1 MPTIVTDRYDSFP
14 ASPKKPRS
22 VGNFAPHAQDPL
34 EVVVSTVM
42 ADRDSGAKR
51 GLFRRG
57 ARADAAAPSNDTPVA
72 TPIPRRERRS
82 SGEMFTTKPA
92 NNFDDPWSS
101 DAWAEDGWNDEWADP
116 KSRAS
121 IRPAAAP
128 RSADVDAWL
137 ESDQTEFADVTAD
150 IARKWVPD
158 TEKGR
163 GATWDEPETPV
174 FPHADRVDIDPPTP
188 DESTIKVVVAPVEA
202 PKVEIPRFET
212 PKADVPE
219 VDVPKID
226 VPKIDVPKIDVP
238 KIDVPEVDV
247 PKIDVPKID
256 VPKFEFPKP
265 APEAAH
271 AEQAEPDAH
280 PHETPKSEAPF
291 AAPGIVMTPK
301 AEPIAELIVPTLAPK
316 AESTAPVD
324 SVAEAMERSLSW
336 IEAPKTAAP
345 SLSLDKTDAEP
356 KATPNTSRE
365 PAASTVP
372 VLPVGATWDAEPSAP
387 TPTTPTPN
395 TQSPERSAEGTS
407 TIAHTPP
414 ASLDDELSTDLEKS
428 LRDELDVTPNTPMSV
443 EKVSDSASFVTGSGW
458 DDEPDT
464 KTWKDDPVV
473 RSLDDDFVHDVTG
486 RVSVDRSVPLEAERR
501 SVPRSV
507 QHSIVPDEY
516 DDLDRSLDLDLAEEL
531 DNELPTFVRHERKG
545 LASPGKAKARKH
557 DPLPTP
563 KRAPIGTTTTSPVA
577 SPMKIA
583 SLDTAPMEATRPS
596 TRPEQ
601 ATPMPVEPAPV
612 AAISKVVLD
621 DDTWDDVDP
630 NALAASRLD
639 EQLADR
645 PGAVART
652 SGVAKP
658 LPRAVL
664 KPRPVEAAVAVSDT
678 TRNWSPAPTNAT
690 DLATVRLLMTS
701 GLGLAALAV
710 LRLVL
715 ALVATIKAS
724 TDTNGFGDRLV
735 DAANNLGTEQA
746 VLLVLAVTFAI
757 LGRYVA
763 HGRIESVNRLT
774 GRACGVIL
782 GAASATLLLA
792 VAKLMNNLG
801 VDGATFESSSQA
813 AVEFLAVG
821 GISLVAIAAAWS
833 TSAQ

>member
-1 MPTIVTDRYDSFP
+1 
-14 ASPKKPRS
+14 
-22 VGNFAPHAQDPL
+22 
-34 EVVVSTVM
+34 M

-57 ARADAAAPSNDTPVA
+57 ARADADAPANDTPVA

-82 SGEMFTTKPA
+82 SGEMFTTKPT

-150 IARKWVPD
+150 MARKWVPD

-163 GATWDEPETPV
+163 GATWDEPEKPV
-174 FPHADRVDIDPPTP
+174 VPLTDRVDIDQPNPDQSTPKVAVPT
-188 DESTIKVVVAPVEA
+188 
-202 PKVEIPRFET
+202 VEIPQFET
-212 PKADVPE
+212 PKVEVPK
-219 VDVPKID
+219 VDVPK
-226 VPKIDVPKIDVP
+226 
-238 KIDVPEVDV
+238 VDV
-247 PKIDVPKID
+247 PKVE
-256 VPKFEFPKP
+256 VPKFDFTKPAYENTIAETPKPDAQPTEVPESEASFVATGIVMAPIPEPIPEPIASIP
-265 APEAAH
+265 APEA
-271 AEQAEPDAH
+271 
-280 PHETPKSEAPF
+280 ETRAPLD
-291 AAPGIVMTPK
+291 P
-301 AEPIAELIVPTLAPK
+301 
-316 AESTAPVD
+316 
-324 SVAEAMERSLSW
+324 VAEAMERSLSW
-336 IEAPKTAAP
+336 TEAPKTPA
-345 SLSLDKTDAEP
+345 SLLAKIDAEP
-356 KATPNTSRE
+356 KASPNAWRD
-365 PAASTVP
+365 PAPSTVP
-372 VLPVGATWDAEPSAP
+372 VLPVGATWDGEPSAQTASAQTAGAQTASAQTASAQTASAP
-387 TPTTPTPN
+387 STFA
-395 TQSPERSAEGTS
+395 ERSTDGAPM
-407 TIAHTPP
+407 IAHPPP
-414 ASLDDELSTDLEKS
+414 APFDDELSTDLEES
-428 LRDELDVTPNTPMSV
+428 LRAELDGTHHAPTGAS
-443 EKVSDSASFVTGSGW
+443 KVSDSSSFVTGSGW
-458 DDEPDT
+458 DDEPDS
-464 KTWKDDPVV
+464 KTWKDDPVI
-473 RSLDDDFVHDVTG
+473 RSLDDDFVQDVTG
-486 RVSVDRSVPLEAERR
+486 QVSVDRSVPLEAERR

-507 QHSIVPDEY
+507 QHSLVPDEY
-516 DDLDRSLDLDLAEEL
+516 DDLDRSIDLDLAEEL
-531 DNELPTFVRHERKG
+531 DNELPTFVRHQRKG
-545 LASPGKAKARKH
+545 LATPGKAKARKQ

-563 KRAPIGTTTTSPVA
+563 KRAPIGTTTPPITPPATPPVA
-577 SPMKIA
+577 IPTKIA
-583 SLDTAPMEATRPS
+583 SLDPAPTVATLPLA
-596 TRPEQ
+596 RPEQ
-601 ATPMPVEPAPV
+601 TKPMPVEPVPV
-612 AAISKVVLD
+612 AAAPSKVVLD

-645 PGAVART
+645 PNGVVST

-658 LPRAVL
+658 LPRAAL
-664 KPRPVEAAVAVSDT
+664 KPRPVEPALAASDT
-678 TRNWSPAPTNAT
+678 NRSWSPAPTNAT
-690 DLATVRLLMTS
+690 DLAIVRLLMTS
-701 GLGLAALAV
+701 GLGLAGLAV

-715 ALVATIKAS
+715 ALIATIKAS

-792 VAKLMNNLG
+792 VAKLINNLG